1 MLEAGADAQIRDHQ
15 GLTCLDH
22 ALAYERLGITDLL
35 LTFDNS
41 RINPYQRKH
50 KHIGRG
56 ANLWIDAICINQ
68 WDTKEKSLQVAVMDR
83 IYTQATFVAMWL
95 GKDDGHAAAA
105 AQAVDKLFVAA
116 GSKHL
121 EESGIVP
128 YRDASPEVYAHA
140 GIPYISVREWMSLAA
155 LYLRQNFTR
164 LWCLQEIVLQNN
176 IVMYMGE
183 VEVPFHEF
191 LIVTEQLHILQQ
203 KFAVPP
209 STMFRPFYNAPIEA
223 EAHLISELRMR
234 KAIDDAPETTR
245 RAWFNDSRR
254 FWRGEGKPSRIP
266 LSEMIMST
274 ITFNCYDPR
283 DRVYALIGM
292 CKNHPESPELA
303 IDYDKPYEE
312 IYTDIM
318 RLMLKGVQGPD
329 QPTLELVACIKDSA
343 NKQNENLPS
352 WVVHF
357 GQPGISPFRM
367 YHFSAAGSESETFDL
382 DLSSSG
388 RYNELVVEGKR
399 IDVIKDTATKRPGHE
414 RVTMFDFDPTWLA
427 LMLSLPQVYSH
438 TNQPRTEVLWRTLCA
453 DSTAT
458 EDIVRARNSSSEQSQ
473 DRLMR
478 GQTKGSYSSSPSNY
492 ANQFCDQL
500 CAMLLAHAERA
511 AHSELK
517 LKLTRGGI
525 LLQAL
530 MSLHLQEGGAHAIKA
545 PTDEEIAHITDTSLT
560 GPHFSSPVMQQA
572 LAELEALHQADNTEG
587 GGPGCATPSL
597 DQVAAYLE
605 DPKWRVWRKIALP
618 GDPIAVAQYT
628 TYADLPEPASDAQAM
643 DNLPPGEDGFRA
655 QFSRYNGGR
664 RLFVTEQKQFL
675 GLGPMSMEVGD
686 EVWVLKGSKVPFLL
700 RKIGEEEEEDDDEP
714 AVTNGGKGKGK
725 PKRHR
730 TYYKYIGDLYVH
742 GIMDGEAVE
751 AAGEWENIVLI

>member
-1 MLEAGADAQIRDHQ
+1 LLEAGADPQVSDHR

-22 ALAYERLGITDLL
+22 ALTYGRLGITDLL

-41 RINPYQRKH
+41 RINRYQRKH

-95 GKDDGHAAAA
+95 GKDEGHAAAA

-121 EESGIVP
+121 GESGIVP

-140 GIPYISVREWMSLAA
+140 GIPYISMREWMALAA

-164 LWCLQEIVLQNN
+164 LWCLQEIVLQDD
-176 IVMYMGE
+176 IVMYVGE

-191 LIVTEQLHILQQ
+191 LMVTEQLHILQQ

-234 KAIDDAPETTR
+234 KAIDDAPESTR
-245 RAWFNDSRR
+245 QAWFNDTRR

-292 CKNHPESPELA
+292 CKDHPESPELA
-303 IDYDKPYEE
+303 INYDKPYEE

-318 RLMLKGVQGPD
+318 RLMLKGVRGQD
-329 QPTLELVACIKDSA
+329 QPSLAMVGCIKDSA

-367 YHFSAAGSESETFDL
+367 YYFSAAGSESETFDL

-399 IDVIKDTATKRPGHE
+399 IDVVKDAATKRPGRE
-414 RVTMFDFDPTWLA
+414 RVTMFDFDPAWTA
-427 LMLSLPQVYSH
+427 LVLSLPQVYSY

-458 EDIVRARNSSSEQSQ
+458 EDVVRARNSQSEQSQ
-473 DRLMR
+473 DSGMH
-478 GQTKGSYSSSPSNY
+478 GQKRDSHSSSPSSY
-492 ANQFCDQL
+492 AHQFRDQL

-511 AHSELK
+511 ADSELRF
-517 LKLTRGGI
+517 KLTRGGI

-530 MSLHLQEGGAHAIKA
+530 MSLQLREGGVNAIRA
-545 PTDEEIAHITDTSLT
+545 PSEEEIAHITDTSLA
-560 GPHFSSPVMQQA
+560 GPHFSSPVMQEA

-605 DPKWRVWRKIALP
+605 DPKWRVWRKNALP
-618 GDPIAVAQYT
+618 GDSTVVAQYT
-628 TYADLPEPASDAQAM
+628 TDADLPEPASDVQAM
-643 DNLPPGEDGFRA
+643 DDLPPGEEGFRA

-664 RLFVTEQKQFL
+664 RLFVTGQNQFL
-675 GLGPMSMEVGD
+675 GLGAMSMGAGD

-700 RKIGEEEEEDDDEP
+700 RKMGEEEEEDDDEV
-714 AVTNGGKGKGK
+714 ARTSGGKGKGK
-725 PKRHR
+725 PKIQR

-742 GIMDGEAVE
+742 GIMHGEAVE
-751 AAGEWENIVLI
+751 AAGEWEKIVLI